1 MLQLLFY
8 FAAAIAVGTAIAV
21 VLSRNAV
28 YSAILLVACFFSL
41 ALIYLLLESYFLAVL
56 EIFIYAGAIMVVF
69 LFVIMLLNLGH
80 EKAQEHFR
88 YLQRGLSLFLVIV
101 FFLGVS
107 LILLSDSSVLHQSHE
122 TFSAGGVKVL
132 GEALF
137 TKYLLPFEVASLLLL
152 VALIGTVYLAK
163 RKIS

>member
-41 ALIYLLLESYFLAVL
+41 ALIYLLLEAYFLAVL
-56 EIFIYAGAIMVVF
+56 EIFIYAGAIMVLF

-88 YLQRGLSLFLVIV
+88 YLQRGLSLFLVLV

>member
-1 MLQLLFY
+1 MLPLLFY
-8 FAAAIAVGTAIAV
+8 FAAAIAVGTAISV

-41 ALIYLLLESYFLAVL
+41 ALIYLLLEAYFLAVL
-56 EIFIYAGAIMVVF
+56 EIFIYAGAIMVLF

-88 YLQRGLSLFLVIV
+88 YLQRGLSLFLVLV

>member
-1 MLQLLFY
+1 MLPLLFY
-8 FAAAIAVGTAIAV
+8 FSAAIAVGTAIAV

-41 ALIYLLLESYFLAVL
+41 ALIYLLLEAYFLAVL
-56 EIFIYAGAIMVVF
+56 EIFIYAGAIMVLF

-88 YLQRGLSLFLVIV
+88 YLQRGLSLFLVLV

-163 RKIS
+163 QKI

>member
-1 MLQLLFY
+1 
-8 FAAAIAVGTAIAV
+8 
-21 VLSRNAV
+21 
-28 YSAILLVACFFSL
+28 
-41 ALIYLLLESYFLAVL
+41 
-56 EIFIYAGAIMVVF
+56 
-69 LFVIMLLNLGH
+69 MLLNLGQ
-80 EKAQEHFR
+80 EKAQEHLK

-163 RKIS
+163 QKI

>member
-1 MLQLLFY
+1 MLPFLFY
-8 FAAAIAVGTAIAV
+8 FAAAIAVGTAISV
-21 VLSRNAV
+21 VLNRNAV

-41 ALIYLLLESYFLAVL
+41 ALIYLLLEAYFLAVL
-56 EIFIYAGAIMVVF
+56 EIFIYAGAIMVLF
-69 LFVIMLLNLGH
+69 LFVIMVLNLGQ

-88 YLQRGLSLFLVIV
+88 HLQRGLSLFLVIV

-107 LILLSDSSVLHQSHE
+107 LIFLSDSNVLHQSHE
-122 TFSAGGVKVL
+122 TFTAGGVKGL

-137 TKYLLPFEVASLLLL
+137 TKYLLPFEIASLLLL

>member
-1 MLQLLFY
+1 MSENFLFQA
-8 FAAAIAVGTAIAV
+8 FSA
-21 VLSRNAV
+21 
-28 YSAILLVACFFSL
+28 SAILAAVIMVTRKNPVTAVIFLVVVFFSV
-41 ALIYLLLESYFLAVL
+41 SGMFLMLDAHYVAAINVIL
-56 EIFIYAGAIMVVF
+56 YGGAIMVLF
-69 LFVIMLLNLGH
+69 LFVIMLLNLGE
-80 EKAQEHFR
+80 EKAQEHLR

-107 LILLSDSSVLHQSHE
+107 LILLSDSTVLHQSHE

-163 RKIS
+163 QKI